1 MFLQEKLPLNFGHSL
16 CLELTWNLVHFDQV
30 VLGRKRKLLFSCN
43 GNDQYPEVL
52 KNTDKKYSLSFTRL
66 DFIKHIVNIRN
77 EMENV

>member
-1 MFLQEKLPLNFGHSL
+1 MFLQEEVPLNFGHSL
-16 CLELTWNLVHFDQV
+16 CLEPIQNLVHFDQV

-43 GNDQYPEVL
+43 WNDQYPEVL
-52 KNTDKKYSLSFTRL
+52 KNTGKKYSLSSTRL